1 MQRVG
6 FFTLAGAISA
16 LLIWVPIELSPWLTT
31 DPQPGLPPPPVNMG
45 AVMTIGALLGLAV
58 GAGIGS
64 AEGFW
69 KRAQAQVIRNAWI
82 GALYGL
88 LGGGIGIF
96 LGQVVYGPWAG
107 WTPVLQKFQPLLAFI
122 SQLTARTIGWGFIG
136 LFVGLF
142 QGLQYHSPQRLK
154 TGVIGGLLGGLLGGF
169 LFEILSYIIGVP
181 EFSRAVGFT
190 CIGGATGLGIS
201 LVEEVLKP
209 AWIRVV
215 VGRNE
220 GRDYAL
226 VKETNILGRDELADI
241 PLFGDPSV
249 GKQHIVIRRVG
260 HHWEIQDLGQ
270 PGGTF
275 LNGRPVNQ
283 AVLKEGDRLQIGR
296 FLLEFHEK
304 GGVPSGS
311 LRDEDRVRS
320 PSPPPVPE
328 GICAF
333 CGQPKDPVTGQCAC
347 TPVSPPGLAVQKVSS
362 TVVSTANLALEVVG
376 GVHSGRQFR
385 VKPPETTL
393 GRDLS
398 RDIIIDWD
406 STVSRRHATLF
417 LQNGQWWIRDEG
429 SANGTFVNGQRV
441 TEKPLQIGD
450 HLKLGNTQLVLR
462 SVEGVR

>member
-16 LLIWVPIELSPWLTT
+16 LLIWIPIELSPWLTT
-31 DPQPGLPPPPVNMG
+31 DPLPGLPSPPVNMG
-45 AVMTIGALLGLAV
+45 AVVTIGALLGLAI
-58 GAGIGS
+58 GAGVGS

-69 KRAQAQVIRNAWI
+69 KGAQAQVIRNAWI

-88 LGGGIGIF
+88 LGGAIGIF
-96 LGQVVYGPWAG
+96 LGQMVYGPWAG
-107 WTPVLQKFQPLLAFI
+107 WTPALQKFQPLLAFT

-136 LFVGLF
+136 LFVGFF
-142 QGLQYHSPQRLK
+142 QGMQYHSPQRLK
-154 TGVIGGLLGGLLGGF
+154 TGVIGGLLGGLAGGF

-181 EFSRAVGFT
+181 ELNRAVGFT
-190 CIGGATGLGIS
+190 CIGGATGLGIG

-209 AWIRVV
+209 AWVRVV

-226 VKETNILGRDELADI
+226 VKETNIVGRDELADI
-241 PLFGDPSV
+241 PLFGDLSL
-249 GKQHIVIRRVG
+249 GKQHSVIRRVG
-260 HHWEIQDLGQ
+260 HYWEVQDLGQ
-270 PGGTF
+270 PGGTL
-275 LNGRPVNQ
+275 LNGHPVKR

-304 GGVPSGS
+304 GGVPLGS
-311 LRDEDRVRS
+311 LREEDRVQPS
-320 PSPPPVPE
+320 PPPPVPE
-328 GICAF
+328 GICTF

-347 TPVSPPGLAVQKVSS
+347 TPVSSPGTIAPKASP
-362 TVVSTANLALEVVG
+362 TVVSTVGLALEVVG
-376 GVHSGRQFR
+376 GLHSGRQFR

-393 GRDLS
+393 GRDPS
-398 RDIIIDWD
+398 RDIVIDWD
-406 STVSRRHATLF
+406 PTVSRQHATLF
-417 LQNGQWWIRDEG
+417 LRGGQWWIRDEG

-441 TEKPLQIGD
+441 TEGPLQIGD
-450 HLKLGNTQLVLR
+450 YLKLGNTQLVLR